1 MFYTIFKRFTEQETK
16 SDIKFFSDYFSMTS
30 EAKYKRIHEEGLAI
44 LTPKQTL
51 QKLPIAL
58 AQVKRTKSYP
68 SNNKLSVSEKNS
80 DKERYVS

>member
-1 MFYTIFKRFTEQETK
+1 MFYTIFKRFTEQERK
-16 SDIKFFSDYFSMTS
+16 SDKFFSDYFSMTS